1 MTNFLLPTFSAK
13 PPDAGQ
19 AAIRKSHALGFAQHF
34 SGNRFHGV
42 LFQLKL
48 HVIYFF
54 ELVEKPWIDGSHLSQ
69 LLDGMAL
76 AQCVTNIREAFGM
89 RRY

>member
-1 MTNFLLPTFSAK
+1 MTNFLLPTFSAE
-13 PPDAGQ
+13 PPDACQ
-19 AAIRKSHALGFAQHF
+19 AAIGESHALGFAQHVRR
-34 SGNRFHGV
+34 NRFHGV

-54 ELVEKPWIDGSHLSQ
+54 ELVEKPGIDGCHLGQ
-69 LLDGMAL
+69 LFDGVAL
-76 AQCVTNIREAFGM
+76 AQSVTDIGKPFGM